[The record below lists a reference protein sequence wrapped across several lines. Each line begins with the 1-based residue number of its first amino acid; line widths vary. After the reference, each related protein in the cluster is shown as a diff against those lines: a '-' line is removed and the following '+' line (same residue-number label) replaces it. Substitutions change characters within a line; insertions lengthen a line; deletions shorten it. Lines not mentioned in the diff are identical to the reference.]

1 MNTPANLGCRAPGF
15 AFVFHY
21 NQQVNIGV
29 FCRPAMRIRAEQQ
42 NPIRMKL
49 VCNPTAEILYFSQCR
64 HVRKII
70 RIHDLCN

>member
-1 MNTPANLGCRAPGF
+1 MNTPANLGRSAPGF
-15 AFVFHY
+15 ALVFHY
-21 NQQVNIGV
+21 HQQVNIGI
-29 FCRPAMRIRAEQQ
+29 FCRPAMRMRPEQQ

-70 RIHDLCN
+70 QIQDLCN